1 MSSHYVDEDNP
12 ARSEIKQLSLNVA
25 IDVAQNRPPWRLM
38 TLLAVHASIDVQFD
52 Y

>member
-12 ARSEIKQLSLNVA
+12 ARSEIQQLSLNEA
-25 IDVAQNRPPWRLM
+25 IDVAQNHSPWRLM
-38 TLLAVHASIDVQFD
+38 TLLAVHARNDVQFD